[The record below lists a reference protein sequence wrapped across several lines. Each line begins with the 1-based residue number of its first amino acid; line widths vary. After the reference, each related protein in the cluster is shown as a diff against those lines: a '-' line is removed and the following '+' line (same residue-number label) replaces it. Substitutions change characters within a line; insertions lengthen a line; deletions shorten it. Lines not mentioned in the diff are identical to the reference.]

1 MTHNDKSLHR
11 DACQDIVDEEAVTL
25 VVVHVCVA
33 KFMQEAT
40 CTGANISI
48 DTGGVRVEYRWMG
61 SRLHVTISVRHVQ
74 NGAEILKWGTKQKR
88 GSQLPTEERNAEE
101 GSN

>member
-74 NGAEILKWGTKQKR
+74 NGRKF
-88 GSQLPTEERNAEE
+88 
-101 GSN
+101 